1 MVSKGGTYSFV
12 IRYKERRKVH
22 NRKTGGKNMSIK
34 KKLGMGVATAALG
47 LSLVAGGT
55 FAYFN
60 DEAKAESTF
69 ATGTLQ
75 LGLSS
80 GDKESAAFSFEN
92 FKPGDVKKAEIHL
105 TNEGSLDIGKVTL
118 DANLKGDDELVSE
131 IYVTATPK
139 NGGQGSVEGVSLE
152 NIVEMEEEQT
162 ILAKN
167 LKSDDDEPV
176 IYEHEFEIKD
186 TGKPQDLQDKRMT
199 LETTYTAIQER

>member
-1 MVSKGGTYSFV
+1 
-12 IRYKERRKVH
+12 
-22 NRKTGGKNMSIK
+22 
-34 KKLGMGVATAALG
+34 
-47 LSLVAGGT
+47 
-55 FAYFN
+55 
-60 DEAKAESTF
+60 EAEAESTF

-92 FKPGDVKKAEIHL
+92 FKPGDVKNAEIHL

-118 DANLKGDDELVSE
+118 DANLKGDDELASE
-131 IYVTATPK
+131 IYVTAMPK

-167 LKSDDDEPV
+167 LKSDDEDR
-176 IYEHEFEIKD
+176 KS
-186 TGKPQDLQDKRMT
+186 TRLNSS
-199 LETTYTAIQER
+199 